1 MAVVLTTGYD
11 SSSKFKQFLLR
22 VVLVTPPLIW
32 VLRQK
37 GDSGSKA
44 RIWIA
49 PFFLLAAGVIISSSW
64 MVRHGIYDGDE
75 SAYRFESKIIQSLHK
90 TYAQAPPMA
99 VYRDFVY
106 EHHVMYRGRW
116 FGKYPPGWPSIL
128 ALGSSVLPGW
138 LVNPLLGLILLW
150 LVYVI
155 AKEVYGA
162 YVAKVAIVFMA
173 CSPFFLFNCVGFMS
187 HASCA
192 VFVALSTFFLLRRL
206 ATGRP
211 RDLILMFV
219 ALAGAFL
226 IRPFAAACAGLALV
240 VVFVGYAERR
250 RTALYQIL
258 FLGAP
263 IISGALLLLLYNNAV
278 LTDYFWRS
286 PYALYAKAGLPPE
299 LQLSAASVARQAFK
313 TIPTSL
319 ARTELHSFPFVLLLA
334 GYAVIK
340 RKSCARTMALLAVPL
355 SLILGHLL
363 MNVEVSSSFVGE
375 RYYFEGYFSIVALAA
390 AGWEQ
395 LRENWKP
402 SRAAIRAAVMATAC
416 LVTYSLVYVAHASV
430 QYRRGYARIYETAES
445 MPGDRILVF
454 VERSKYVNPHNFNPN
469 MADWEN
475 ARVLFAVDPGRKDRS
490 VGANLLHRP
499 KWFAMAYQAQS
510 DSVVI
515 DERGSVAEAQSIPAS
530 SIETSR

>member
-1 MAVVLTTGYD
+1 
-11 SSSKFKQFLLR
+11 
-22 VVLVTPPLIW
+22 
-32 VLRQK
+32 
-37 GDSGSKA
+37 
-44 RIWIA
+44 
-49 PFFLLAAGVIISSSW
+49 
-64 MVRHGIYDGDE
+64 
-75 SAYRFESKIIQSLHK
+75 
-90 TYAQAPPMA
+90 
-99 VYRDFVY
+99 
-106 EHHVMYRGRW
+106 
-116 FGKYPPGWPSIL
+116 
-128 ALGSSVLPGW
+128 
-138 LVNPLLGLILLW
+138 
-150 LVYVI
+150 
-155 AKEVYGA
+155 
-162 YVAKVAIVFMA
+162 
-173 CSPFFLFNCVGFMS
+173 
-187 HASCA
+187 
-192 VFVALSTFFLLRRL
+192 
-206 ATGRP
+206 
-211 RDLILMFV
+211 
-219 ALAGAFL
+219 
-226 IRPFAAACAGLALV
+226 
-240 VVFVGYAERR
+240 
-250 RTALYQIL
+250 
-258 FLGAP
+258 
-263 IISGALLLLLYNNAV
+263 
-278 LTDYFWRS
+278 
-286 PYALYAKAGLPPE
+286 
-299 LQLSAASVARQAFK
+299 
-313 TIPTSL
+313 
-319 ARTELHSFPFVLLLA
+319 
-334 GYAVIK
+334 
-340 RKSCARTMALLAVPL
+340 MALLAVPL